1 MAIRVENDVLG
12 FQVSVDDRVT
22 MKALESQNDLS
33 CIESCSGL
41 SKLLFFSQM
50 EEKLATVQEVDDEVE
65 AFWCLKCI
73 VQLDNERVLNP
84 LQDHSLDAS
93 VRGLTLA

>member
-1 MAIRVENDVLG
+1 
-12 FQVSVDDRVT
+12 
-22 MKALESQNDLS
+22 
-33 CIESCSGL
+33 
-41 SKLLFFSQM
+41 M

-84 LQDHSLDAS
+84 LQDHSLDAG